1 MAPLGINRRGHHG
14 RLWGLG
20 DFGDWETGRLR
31 EIIDISLPC
40 HPVTPSPPSPPPPP
54 STPSSLSLLSEF
66 LCLRYPS

>member
-31 EIIDISLPC
+31 EMIDISLPC
-40 HPVTPSPPSPPPPP
+40 HPVTPSPRHPLHPVTPSP
-54 STPSSLSLLSEF
+54 SLSFLSF
-66 LCLRYPS
+66 FV